1 MSTKFANFDEFVTYI
16 FFCVWLPDSGIWPNV
31 LNLIKMSKVDKS
43 SLRLTKVN
51 WLFFYAAESP
61 WLSLKTRFLSNFL
74 LGENR
79 IQSWS
84 TLFFLTEIKHSV
96 QIRCK
101 ELLLASDQRNSH
113 GKVTSITS
121 YLQECIRI
129 YTAPFSC
136 NGAKQHVNLLTQFPL
151 HCKFYWQCLKI
162 KINNTCPGCCWDSQF
177 HSRNPKHLGML

>member
-1 MSTKFANFDEFVTYI
+1 MSTKFANFDEFLTYI
-16 FFCVWLPDSGIWPNV
+16 FFCVWLPDSGIWSNV

-84 TLFFLTEIKHSV
+84 TLFFLTEIPHSV

-121 YLQECIRI
+121 YLQECIHSTPLMQWSK
-129 YTAPFSC
+129 TACQS
-136 NGAKQHVNLLTQFPL
+136 QLILTQFPL
-151 HCKFYWQCLKI
+151 HCIWECYRLICLQLK
-162 KINNTCPGCCWDSQF
+162 KKGVD
-177 HSRNPKHLGML
+177 RK